1 VIEETRTALF
11 AGLVKS
17 EHAVSVLKYVEGAL
31 ELLPQSFGDRFYVD
45 AVEIQALSEA
55 LSQGPI
61 RLSQM
66 IVPRHDKEW
75 GHATVAMPSEL
86 SGKHHVVELIYFPGE
101 DHVDDINLL
110 VYPFLCHELVHDLLF
125 RDDSTFKERFEV
137 RLNHVLSGLRLSS
150 ISDRGS
156 TRTYAT
162 KIADDIH
169 KVWHPSP
176 TQKNWAHELAVD
188 VITLWLCGPAY
199 LAALRESLADPEIN
213 PYQID
218 QTYPSY
224 EVRALSLINAC
235 GRLEWTMEVDDLKTR
250 IEGWRSSKWRS
261 KRSNHYQALV
271 NTDLVKSCVNSA
283 LEACDILALPC
294 CKPQHVDQIRESLR
308 RGQAPEFGIEL
319 ILAAWVMK
327 TDGGESNYAEWQ
339 KSVIQTLLKSIT
351 R

>member
-1 VIEETRTALF
+1 
-11 AGLVKS
+11 LVKS
-17 EHAVSVLKYVEGAL
+17 EQVISVLKYVEGAL
-31 ELLPQSFGDRFYVD
+31 DLLPQSFGNRFYFD
-45 AVEIQALSEA
+45 AIEIQALSEA

-125 RDDSTFKERFEV
+125 RDDSPFKERFEV
-137 RLNHVLSGLRLSS
+137 RLNQVLNGLRLSS

-169 KVWHPSP
+169 KVWYPSP

-199 LAALRESLADPEIN
+199 LGALRETLTDPEIN

-218 QTYPSY
+218 PTYPSY
-224 EVRALSLINAC
+224 EVRVVSLINAC
-235 GRLEWTMEVDDLKTR
+235 RRLEWSIEADDLKAR
-250 IEGWRSSKWRS
+250 IKAWRSSRWKA

-271 NTDLVKSCVNSA
+271 NSNLINGCVNSA
-283 LEACDILALPC
+283 LEACDILSLPR
-294 CKPQHVDQIRESLR
+294 CKPGQLDQIRENLR
-308 RGQAPEFGIEL
+308 CNQAPEFGIEL
-319 ILAAWVMK
+319 ILAAWVTK
-327 TDGGESNYAEWQ
+327 NNGGEINYEEWQ
-339 KSVIQTLLKSIT
+339 KSVIPILLHSIT